1 MPISLFQPHLK
12 ALFLPLVLVDDHAH
26 LQSEI
31 IVAVQGSFDWT
42 GLDWTVTIALF
53 CYVDTRMTVGQGANC
68 RVKILDV

>member
-31 IVAVQGSFDWT
+31 IVTVQASFDGT
-42 GLDWTVTIALF
+42 GL
-53 CYVDTRMTVGQGANC
+53 
-68 RVKILDV
+68 

>member
-31 IVAVQGSFDWT
+31 YRCGSK
-42 GLDWTVTIALF
+42 LF
-53 CYVDTRMTVGQGANC
+53 
-68 RVKILDV
+68 